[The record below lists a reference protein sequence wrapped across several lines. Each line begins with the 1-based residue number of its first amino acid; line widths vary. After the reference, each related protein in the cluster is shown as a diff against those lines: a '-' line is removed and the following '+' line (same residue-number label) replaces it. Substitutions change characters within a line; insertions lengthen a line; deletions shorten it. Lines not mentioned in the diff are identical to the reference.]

1 MKSKWMKC
9 CAVLM
14 GVLLATSP
22 LTALAE
28 EPQEP
33 TVTAVDADAE
43 IQKDE
48 TEAEKSEAEKEQEEL
63 KQKKTAAEV
72 KKSEENHSE
81 TVKEVKAAD
90 LEQKKES
97 TENGEAAEQS
107 EEDPD
112 DSWKPTVATTFE
124 VNGKTYDVKTD
135 SWKEMR
141 GDIMFIPD
149 YTDFKYELT
158 EENYPALVI
167 QFVKKIYEKAK
178 NGGMTQER
186 YTLYCNKGENEAK
199 VIPNLRITIDEE
211 TYRMI
216 SELKETYGKT
226 FRVYMNVSW
235 GKARTDFYCLN
246 IEKPTVLGF
255 EQYDCLDNTNVYFY
269 GDGYDGYTIDGID
282 YKQGG
287 SPVMVQA
294 ESGKVIGVFET
305 SADESQEEYFTY
317 EPEYQFVSFRMKI
330 TQPGL
335 YYIMPKASADDN
347 SRAKLSLKSNG
358 DVEKVTTAI
367 SGAVATAGDKA
378 TVKIDITET
387 KDSNGTV
394 INPQIGKAVFEQLN
408 NKKAADAA
416 VTFSYGDLS
425 YKFAAADITN
435 PGAVESITLGADE
448 ATSEVKAKV
457 GDNVAYA
464 IDFAHSG
471 KLPGKA
477 TVTIPVD
484 LADGQYTWCYVN
496 DANQLTEGKLVTVKN
511 KTVEVPLE
519 HCSTYALVAG
529 DVTGTT
535 NGNTNNGNSG
545 NTNNGN
551 SNNDNTNSGNTNNGS
566 TDSSNDIGNT
576 STGSSSGSHGNSKI
590 TRVDDNSPAVNSVKE
605 VTGTEVLSHTTYWA
619 LSDYYRDL
627 LVKQIDKAK
636 APGEVLWFYDI
647 TVDEVTFPLTFTVNV
662 KGLNGRKATVVH
674 FLDDETPEYITPTV
688 KGDQVTFTL
697 NSLSPVAIVADGT
710 KAAALTSP
718 KTGDSTDFTAP
729 LALLLLAAAG
739 LTGCAVYSRR
749 KKQA

>member
-1 MKSKWMKC
+1 MPEASLNDTSK
-9 CAVLM
+9 A
-14 GVLLATSP
+14 
-22 LTALAE
+22 
-28 EPQEP
+28 
-33 TVTAVDADAE
+33 
-43 IQKDE
+43 
-48 TEAEKSEAEKEQEEL
+48 
-63 KQKKTAAEV
+63 
-72 KKSEENHSE
+72 
-81 TVKEVKAAD
+81 
-90 LEQKKES
+90 
-97 TENGEAAEQS
+97 
-107 EEDPD
+107 
-112 DSWKPTVATTFE
+112 
-124 VNGKTYDVKTD
+124 
-135 SWKEMR
+135 
-141 GDIMFIPD
+141 
-149 YTDFKYELT
+149 
-158 EENYPALVI
+158 
-167 QFVKKIYEKAK
+167 
-178 NGGMTQER
+178 
-186 YTLYCNKGENEAK
+186 
-199 VIPNLRITIDEE
+199 
-211 TYRMI
+211 
-216 SELKETYGKT
+216 
-226 FRVYMNVSW
+226 NV
-235 GKARTDFYCLN
+235 
-246 IEKPTVLGF
+246 V
-255 EQYDCLDNTNVYFY
+255 
-269 GDGYDGYTIDGID
+269 
-282 YKQGG
+282 
-287 SPVMVQA
+287 
-294 ESGKVIGVFET
+294 
-305 SADESQEEYFTY
+305 
-317 EPEYQFVSFRMKI
+317 
-330 TQPGL
+330 
-335 YYIMPKASADDN
+335 
-347 SRAKLSLKSNG
+347 LKSNG
-358 DVEKVTTAI
+358 DTDKVATVI
-367 SGAVATAGDKA
+367 SSAVATAGDKA
-378 TVKIDITET
+378 DVKIEIAQSTDESG
-387 KDSNGTV
+387 KV
-394 INPQIGKAVFEQLN
+394 VNPQIGKAVFEQLN

-496 DANQLTEGKLVTVKN
+496 DANQLTEGKLVTVKD

-535 NGNTNNGNSG
+535 NGNTDNGNSG

-566 TDSSNDIGNT
+566 TDSSNDTGNT

-619 LSDYYRDL
+619 LSNYYRDL

-729 LALLLLAAAG
+729 LALLLLAAAA
-739 LTGCAVYSRR
+739 LPAVQSIAAERSRHN
-749 KKQA
+749 KNI

>member
-28 EPQEP
+28 ETQEP
-33 TVTAVDADAE
+33 TATAVESKMGVGEAGNEQKPVENVGLNEEEYEYPTFTVRGKNYTLNSDTWAE
-43 IQKDE
+43 GSVI
-48 TEAEKSEAEKEQEEL
+48 TLYMYKSEFKNCNTPEDYASILEQFL
-63 KQKKTAAEV
+63 GF
-72 KKSEENHSE
+72 
-81 TVKEVKAAD
+81 VKER
-90 LEQKKES
+90 
-97 TENGEAAEQS
+97 AE
-107 EEDPD
+107 
-112 DSWKPTVATTFE
+112 
-124 VNGKTYDVKTD
+124 
-135 SWKEMR
+135 R
-141 GDIMFIPD
+141 GDNI
-149 YTDFKYELT
+149 EH
-158 EENYPALVI
+158 
-167 QFVKKIYEKAK
+167 
-178 NGGMTQER
+178 
-186 YTLYCNKGENEAK
+186 
-199 VIPNLRITIDEE
+199 
-211 TYRMI
+211 
-216 SELKETYGKT
+216 
-226 FRVYMNVSW
+226 
-235 GKARTDFYCLN
+235 YCLECNQGEDVIASLKIPVTDASYKIIKELRDIYHIDFQLLACVKRSDGDDMWTATSN
-246 IEKPTVLGF
+246 ITEPTTLGF
-255 EQYDCLDNTNVYFY
+255 EVYDCLENTNIYFY
-269 GDGYDGYTIDGID
+269 GKGYQINIDDVPYT
-282 YKQGG
+282 QGG
-287 SPVMVQA
+287 DPILVYA
-294 ESGKVIGVFET
+294 ESGKQIA
-305 SADESQEEYFTY
+305 SAKDGTMRYSVEGKYVDLPIE
-317 EPEYQFVSFRMKI
+317 VKDA
-330 TQPGL
+330 GL
-335 YYIMPKASADDN
+335 YYVMPEASLNDTSKAN
-347 SRAKLSLKSNG
+347 VVLKSNG
-358 DVEKVTTAI
+358 DTDKVATVI
-367 SGAVATAGDKA
+367 SSAVATAGDKA
-378 TVKIDITET
+378 DVKIEIAQSTDESG
-387 KDSNGTV
+387 KV
-394 INPQIGKAVFEQLN
+394 VNPQIGKAVFEQLN

-416 VTFSYGDLS
+416 VIFSYGDLS

-535 NGNTNNGNSG
+535 NGNTDNGNSG
-545 NTNNGN
+545 NTNSG
-551 SNNDNTNSGNTNNGS
+551 NTNNGNTNNGS
-566 TDSSNDIGNT
+566 TDSSNDTGNT
-576 STGSSSGSHGNSKI
+576 SSGSSSGSHGNSKI

-662 KGLNGRKATVVH
+662 KGLNGRKDTVVH

>member
-14 GVLLATSP
+14 SVLLATSP

-28 EPQEP
+28 EAQEP
-33 TVTAVDADAE
+33 TVTAVESKMGVGEAGNEQKPVENVGLNEEEYEYPTFTVRGKNYTLNSDTWAE
-43 IQKDE
+43 GSVI
-48 TEAEKSEAEKEQEEL
+48 TLYMYKSEFKNCNTPEDYASILEQFL
-63 KQKKTAAEV
+63 GF
-72 KKSEENHSE
+72 
-81 TVKEVKAAD
+81 VKER
-90 LEQKKES
+90 
-97 TENGEAAEQS
+97 AE
-107 EEDPD
+107 
-112 DSWKPTVATTFE
+112 
-124 VNGKTYDVKTD
+124 
-135 SWKEMR
+135 R
-141 GDIMFIPD
+141 GDNI
-149 YTDFKYELT
+149 EH
-158 EENYPALVI
+158 
-167 QFVKKIYEKAK
+167 
-178 NGGMTQER
+178 
-186 YTLYCNKGENEAK
+186 
-199 VIPNLRITIDEE
+199 
-211 TYRMI
+211 
-216 SELKETYGKT
+216 
-226 FRVYMNVSW
+226 
-235 GKARTDFYCLN
+235 YCLECNQGEDVIASLKIPVTDASYKIIKELRDIYHIDFQLLACVKRSDGDDMWTATSN
-246 IEKPTVLGF
+246 ITEPTTLGF
-255 EQYDCLDNTNVYFY
+255 EVYDCLENTNIYFY
-269 GDGYDGYTIDGID
+269 GKGYQINIDDVPYT
-282 YKQGG
+282 QGG
-287 SPVMVQA
+287 DPILVYA
-294 ESGKVIGVFET
+294 ESGKQIA
-305 SADESQEEYFTY
+305 SAKDGTMRYSVEGKYVDLPIE
-317 EPEYQFVSFRMKI
+317 VKDA
-330 TQPGL
+330 GL
-335 YYIMPKASADDN
+335 YYVMPEASLNDTSKAN
-347 SRAKLSLKSNG
+347 VVLKSNG
-358 DVEKVTTAI
+358 DTDKVATVI
-367 SGAVATAGDKA
+367 SSAVATAGDKA
-378 TVKIDITET
+378 DVKIEIAQSTDESG
-387 KDSNGTV
+387 KV

-619 LSDYYRDL
+619 LSNYYRDL

>member
-14 GVLLATSP
+14 GVLLAVSP

-28 EPQEP
+28 EPQNPAATAVESEAGANEAGNEQGPVKNAGLNEGNTAEKPKSTVSEITEGGKGAAKVEETAGDVTDKIEYPTFTVRGKNYTLNSDTWAEGSVITLYMYKSEFKNCNTPEDYASILEQFLGFVKERAERGDKIERYYLECNQGKDVIASLKIPVTDASYKIIKELRDIYQIDFQLLACAKRSDGDDMWTITSNITEP
-33 TVTAVDADAE
+33 TT
-43 IQKDE
+43 
-48 TEAEKSEAEKEQEEL
+48 
-63 KQKKTAAEV
+63 
-72 KKSEENHSE
+72 
-81 TVKEVKAAD
+81 
-90 LEQKKES
+90 
-97 TENGEAAEQS
+97 
-107 EEDPD
+107 
-112 DSWKPTVATTFE
+112 
-124 VNGKTYDVKTD
+124 
-135 SWKEMR
+135 
-141 GDIMFIPD
+141 
-149 YTDFKYELT
+149 
-158 EENYPALVI
+158 
-167 QFVKKIYEKAK
+167 
-178 NGGMTQER
+178 
-186 YTLYCNKGENEAK
+186 
-199 VIPNLRITIDEE
+199 
-211 TYRMI
+211 
-216 SELKETYGKT
+216 
-226 FRVYMNVSW
+226 
-235 GKARTDFYCLN
+235 
-246 IEKPTVLGF
+246 LGF
-255 EQYDCLDNTNVYFY
+255 EVYDCLENTNIYFY
-269 GDGYDGYTIDGID
+269 GKGYQINIDDVPYT
-282 YKQGG
+282 QGG
-287 SPVMVQA
+287 DPILVYA
-294 ESGKVIGVFET
+294 ESGKQIASAKDGTMRYSVEGKYVDLPFEVKD
-305 SADESQEEYFTY
+305 A
-317 EPEYQFVSFRMKI
+317 
-330 TQPGL
+330 GL
-335 YYIMPKASADDN
+335 YYVMPETSLNDTSKAN
-347 SRAKLSLKSNG
+347 VVLKSNG
-358 DVEKVTTAI
+358 DTDQVATVI
-367 SGAVATAGDKA
+367 SSAVATAGDKA

-408 NKKAADAA
+408 NKKATDAA

-535 NGNTNNGNSG
+535 NGSTDSGNINNGNINSG
-545 NTNNGN
+545 NTDN
-551 SNNDNTNSGNTNNGS
+551 SNSGNGN
-566 TDSSNDIGNT
+566 TDSNTSTGNT
-576 STGSSSGSHGNSKI
+576 SSGSSSGSHGNSKI

-605 VTGTEVLSHTTYWA
+605 VTGTEVLPHTTYWA
-619 LSDYYRDL
+619 LSNYYRDL

-636 APGEVLWFYDI
+636 ASGEVLWFYDI